1 MFQKKC
7 ELYHVNKTLEN
18 IISTF
23 EATSILEW
31 MGVVAGVFYVVLLSY
46 KLILAWFFALISS
59 LVYVYLCYV
68 SNLFLETGLQFFYVV
83 MAVYG
88 WYKWNK
94 ESSGKDREIT
104 TWTIKTHTINIS
116 ISTFLFLSLGFLFD
130 NYTSQA
136 NPYTDA
142 FSTVFSLGATYM
154 VTKKVLENWIYWVVI
169 DAVCIYLFVSRELY
183 LTAVLFFIYTL
194 IALFGYFQWRR
205 KFISQTVL

>member
-1 MFQKKC
+1 MFQKYC
-7 ELYHVNKTLEN
+7 ELYNVNKTLGN
-18 IISTF
+18 IISAF
-23 EATSILEW
+23 EATSIIEW
-31 MGVVAGVFYVVLLSY
+31 VGVLAGVFYVVLISY

-68 SNLFLETGLQFFYVV
+68 SNLFLETGLQFFYVI
-83 MAVYG
+83 MALYG

-205 KFISQTVL
+205 KFISQTTL

>member
-68 SNLFLETGLQFFYVV
+68 SNLFLETGLQFFYAV

-116 ISTFLFLSLGFLFD
+116 ISTFLFLSLGFVFD

>member
-1 MFQKKC
+1 MFQKNC
-7 ELYHVNKTLEN
+7 ELYKVNKTLEN
-18 IISTF
+18 IISAF
-23 EATSILEW
+23 EATSIIEW
-31 MGVVAGVFYVVLLSY
+31 IGVLAGVFYVVLISY

-68 SNLFLETGLQFFYVV
+68 SNLFLETGLQFFYVI
-83 MAVYG
+83 MALYG

-94 ESSGKDREIT
+94 ESSGKDGEIT
-104 TWTIKTHTINIS
+104 TWTIKTHVINIS
-116 ISTFLFLSLGFLFD
+116 MSTFLFLSLGFVFD
-130 NYTSQA
+130 SFTSQA

-154 VTKKVLENWIYWVVI
+154 VTKKILENWIYWMVI
-169 DAVCIYLFVSRELY
+169 DAVCIYLFASRELY

-205 KFISQTVL
+205 KFISQTTL

>member
-194 IALFGYFQWRR
+194 IALFGSFQWRR

>member
-94 ESSGKDREIT
+94 E
-104 TWTIKTHTINIS
+104 
-116 ISTFLFLSLGFLFD
+116 
-130 NYTSQA
+130 
-136 NPYTDA
+136 
-142 FSTVFSLGATYM
+142 
-154 VTKKVLENWIYWVVI
+154 
-169 DAVCIYLFVSRELY
+169 
-183 LTAVLFFIYTL
+183 
-194 IALFGYFQWRR
+194 
-205 KFISQTVL
+205 